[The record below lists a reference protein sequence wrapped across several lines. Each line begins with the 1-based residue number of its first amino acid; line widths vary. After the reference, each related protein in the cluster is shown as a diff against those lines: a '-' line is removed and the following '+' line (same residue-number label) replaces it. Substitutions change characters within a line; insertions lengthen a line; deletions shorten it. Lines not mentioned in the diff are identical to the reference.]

1 MPRKEKPLE
10 DDGSA
15 LTDFA
20 AGLRL
25 LRDKAG
31 KPTYRQLAAKAHYSS
46 TTLAD
51 AAGGRKL
58 PSLEVTLAFVRAC
71 GGDEEGW
78 RARWHEVA
86 AGLAPASPNLR
97 DHVGPEQDQPCP
109 YVGLAAFQPKD
120 ASWFFG
126 RERLTDDLVTRV
138 RANRFVAVFGASGS
152 GKSSLLRAGLVPRL
166 SAGGPDGGPG
176 WPALLFTPG
185 AHPLEECAARLA
197 AFAGGTAPALHREL
211 SGGPR
216 ALHQAVLQ
224 ALATADCPDGTDLLL
239 VVDQFEEV
247 FTLCRSK
254 EERDR
259 FVTALLTAAQAA
271 NSRTRVVIGV
281 RADFY
286 ASCSEHPELV
296 TALQDA
302 QLLVGPM
309 STEELRRA
317 VSQPAVRSECAVET
331 ALLARVVAE
340 ATGQANVLPLVSH
353 ALRETWLRRR
363 GNTLTLSGYEAAGG
377 ITHALANTAETLY
390 QQLTAEQQRLTRSVL
405 LRMVAPGDGTNDT
418 KRPVAR
424 EDLGPDTSAVLDLLA
439 GARLVTLDRDG
450 AEITHEA
457 LLHAW
462 PRLRRWI
469 DEDRSGL
476 LMHQQITEAAAVWQ
490 RQGRDPG
497 ALYRGGVLA
506 AARQWAAT
514 RSDAL
519 VPGPRV
525 EEFLT
530 ASVRHAGRAARL
542 RRAAIAAVCVLALVA
557 SVAAAVAFKKS
568 ATAQAERNNAI
579 AGEVQAKASQLRES
593 DPSLA
598 AQLDI
603 AAYRI
608 RPQPQLRTDLISAAG
623 TPLSRPLAAGSDT
636 VYAVAYSPDRRT
648 LAAAGTDGMIRL
660 WNVADPA
667 DPVPLGRPVA
677 SHSQWVYWLAFSP
690 DGHTLASAGRDRTV
704 RLWNV
709 TRPAHPAPWGTPLT
723 GHGSYVF
730 SVSFSRDGHTLASAS
745 DDGTVRLW
753 DVADP
758 AHPQR
763 LGQPLKGH
771 DHGAVASAAFSP
783 DGRTLASAGHDH
795 TIRLWDVAD
804 PAHPRRLGRLT
815 GFADTVYAVA
825 FSPDSR
831 VLAGVGNDSTVRLWN
846 VADPANPVPL
856 GAPLTAHHDT
866 VYAVAFSPDGHVLAT
881 AGADHT
887 VRLWN
892 VMDPSA
898 PVPIGQPL
906 TGHTEYVYWLAF
918 SPDGHSL
925 ASAGADH
932 TVRLWRLPGT
942 LLIDPSYVNTVA
954 FNPARHILASGS
966 TDSTIRLWNISD
978 PARPTP
984 LGRPLTGH
992 HNAVRKLAFSPD
1004 GKLLA
1009 SASRDGTIRLW
1020 DVTDPAKAA
1029 LVGQPLTGHQGEVNS
1044 VSFSPDGRTLAS
1056 AGLHDRQVRLW
1067 DVSHPAN
1074 ATGLGEPL
1082 TVHTGPVTAVAFS
1095 PRGHVLATASADDTT
1110 RLWDVT
1116 RPARP
1121 VPLGHPLAARSGGVY
1136 GAAFSPDG
1144 RTLATANVDHTV
1156 RLWNV
1161 TDPARPLALAEPL
1174 TGHTSFVY
1182 TVAFSPDGHTLASSS
1197 DDHTVD
1203 LWNVTDPDHP
1213 SQLGTPLVG
1222 HTGPIDGVAFSP
1234 DGHTLASASD
1244 DHTVRLWR
1252 LDPVRAIR
1260 GICAATGDSLTED
1273 QWTQLVPGAPFHRVC
1288 PPRSA

>member
-1 MPRKEKPLE
+1 ME

-25 LRDKAG
+25 MRDKAG
-31 KPTYRQLAAKAHYSS
+31 KPTYRQLATKAHYSS

-58 PSLEVTLAFVRAC
+58 PSLEVALAFVRAC
-71 GGDEEGW
+71 GGDEEEWKG
-78 RARWHEVA
+78 RWHEVA
-86 AGLAPASPNLR
+86 AGLAPASPNGR
-97 DHVGPEQDQPCP
+97 DRAGPEQDRPCP
-109 YVGLAAFQPKD
+109 YVGLAAFQPED

-126 RERLTDDLVTRV
+126 REKLTDDVVTRV
-138 RANRFVAVFGASGS
+138 RADRFVAVFGASGS
-152 GKSSLLRAGLVPRL
+152 GKSSLLRAGLVPRM
-166 SAGGPDGGPG
+166 SGGDPDGDQG

-197 AFAGGTAPALHREL
+197 AFAGGTAPELHGEL
-211 SGGPR
+211 SGDPR

-224 ALATADCPDGTDLLL
+224 ALATGDRPDGTDLLL

-254 EERDR
+254 DERDR
-259 FVTALLTAAQAA
+259 FISALLTAAQAA

-296 TALQDA
+296 AALQDA

-317 VSQPAVRSECAVET
+317 VSRPAVRRECAVET

-353 ALRETWLRRR
+353 AMRETWLRRR

-377 ITHALANTAETLY
+377 IPHALANTAEALY

-405 LRMVAPGDGTNDT
+405 LRMVAPGEGTDDT
-418 KRPVAR
+418 KRPVPRA
-424 EDLGPDTSAVLDLLA
+424 DLGPDTGAVLDLLA
-439 GARLVTLDRDG
+439 RARLVTLDRDG

-469 DEDRSGL
+469 DEDRAGL

-514 RSDAL
+514 RGDAL
-519 VPGPRV
+519 VSGPRI
-525 EEFLT
+525 EEFLA

-542 RRAAIAAVCVLALVA
+542 RRAGIAAVCVLALVA
-557 SVAAAVAFKKS
+557 SVAAVVAFKKS
-568 ATAQAERNNAI
+568 ATAHAERNNAI
-579 AGEVQAKASQLRES
+579 AGEVQAEAGQLRET

-608 RPQPQLRTDLISAAG
+608 HPQPKLRTDLINAAG
-623 TPLSRPLAAGSDT
+623 APVSRPLAAGSGT

-648 LAAAGTDGMIRL
+648 LAAAGADGMIRL

-667 DPVPLGRPVA
+667 APVPLGRPVA

-690 DGHTLASAGRDRTV
+690 DGRTLASAGRDRTV

-709 TRPAHPAPWGTPLT
+709 TRPAHPAPWGQPLT
-723 GHGSYVF
+723 GHTSYVF
-730 SVSFSRDGHTLASAS
+730 SVSFSRDGRTLASAS

-753 DVADP
+753 NVADP

-795 TIRLWDVAD
+795 TIRLWDVTH
-804 PAHPRRLGRLT
+804 PAGPRRLGRLT
-815 GFADTVYAVA
+815 GFKDTVYAVA

-831 VLAGVGNDSTVRLWN
+831 LLAGVGNDRTVRLWN
-846 VADPANPVPL
+846 VADPADPVPL

-866 VYAVAFSPDGHVLAT
+866 VYAVAFSPDGRVMAT

-892 VMDPSA
+892 VMNPSA

-932 TVRLWRLPGT
+932 TVRLWHLPST
-942 LLIDPSYVNTVA
+942 LLPDRSYVNTVA
-954 FNPARHILASGS
+954 FSPVRHILASGS
-966 TDSTIRLWNISD
+966 TDHTIRLWNVAD
-978 PARPTP
+978 PSRPTP

-1009 SASRDGTIRLW
+1009 SAGRDGTIRLW
-1020 DVTDPAKAA
+1020 DVRNPTRAA
-1029 LVGQPLTGHQGEVNS
+1029 LVGHPLTGHQGEVNS
-1044 VSFSPDGRTLAS
+1044 VSFSPDARTLAS
-1056 AGLHDRQVRLW
+1056 AGLHDGQVRLW
-1067 DVSHPAN
+1067 DVSRPAN

-1082 TVHTGPVTAVAFS
+1082 TVHNGPVTAVAFS

-1121 VPLGHPLAARSGGVY
+1121 IPLGHPLAARSGGVY
-1136 GAAFSPDG
+1136 GVAFSPDG

-1161 TDPARPLALAEPL
+1161 TDP
-1174 TGHTSFVY
+1174 
-1182 TVAFSPDGHTLASSS
+1182 
-1197 DDHTVD
+1197 
-1203 LWNVTDPDHP
+1203 DHP
-1213 SQLGTPLVG
+1213 SQLGTALVG
-1222 HTGPIDGVAFSP
+1222 HTGPIDDVAFSP
-1234 DGHTLASASD
+1234 DGHSLASASD
-1244 DHTVRLWR
+1244 DRTVRLWT
-1252 LDPVRAIR
+1252 LDPDRAIR
-1260 GICAATGDSLTED
+1260 RLCAATGGVTAQ
-1273 QWTQLVPGAPFHRVC
+1273 QWRRYVPELALNQPC
-1288 PPRSA
+1288 S

>member
-1 MPRKEKPLE
+1 MPRKEQPLA

-15 LTDFA
+15 LTEFA

-58 PSLEVTLAFVRAC
+58 PSLEVALAFVRAC
-71 GGDEEGW
+71 GGDEEEW
-78 RARWHEVA
+78 KARWHEVA
-86 AGLAPASPNLR
+86 AGLAPAAPDGR
-97 DHVGPEQDQPCP
+97 VAAGPEQARPCP
-109 YVGLAAFQPKD
+109 YVGLAAFQPED

-126 RERLTDDLVTRV
+126 RERLTEDLVTRV
-138 RANRFVAVFGASGS
+138 RADRFVAVFGASGS
-152 GKSSLLRAGLVPRL
+152 GKSSLLRAGLVPHV
-166 SAGGPDGGPG
+166 SGGGPDAGSG

-197 AFAGGTAPALHREL
+197 AFAKGTASVLHREL
-211 SGGPR
+211 SGDPR

-247 FTLCRSK
+247 FTLCRNK
-254 EERDR
+254 DERDR

-286 ASCSEHPELV
+286 ASCSGHPELV
-296 TALQDA
+296 AALQDA

-317 VSQPAVRSECAVET
+317 VSRPAVRSECAVET

-353 ALRETWLRRR
+353 AMRETWLRRR

-377 ITHALANTAETLY
+377 ITHALANTAEALY

-405 LRMVAPGDGTNDT
+405 LRMVALGDGTDDT
-418 KRPVAR
+418 KRPVLR
-424 EDLGPDTSAVLDLLA
+424 EDLGPDTGAVLDLLA
-439 GARLVTLDRDG
+439 RARLVTLDRDG
-450 AEITHEA
+450 AELTHEA

-469 DEDRSGL
+469 DEDRAGL
-476 LMHQQITEAAAVWQ
+476 LMHQQITDAAAVWH

-506 AARQWAAT
+506 VARQWAAT
-514 RSDAL
+514 RGDTL

-525 EEFLT
+525 EEFLA
-530 ASVRHAGRAARL
+530 ASVRHADRAARL
-542 RRAAIAAVCVLALVA
+542 RRAGIAAVCVLALVA

-579 AGEVQAKASQLRES
+579 AGEVQAEAGQLRET

-608 RPQPQLRTDLISAAG
+608 RPLPQLRTDLISAAG
-623 TPLSRPLAAGSDT
+623 APVSRPLAAGSGT

-648 LAAAGTDGMIRL
+648 LAAAGADGMIRL

-667 DPVPLGRPVA
+667 APVPLGHPVA

-709 TRPAHPAPWGTPLT
+709 TRPAHAVPWGQPLT
-723 GHGSYVF
+723 GHRSYVF
-730 SVSFSRDGHTLASAS
+730 SVSFSRDGRTLASAS
-745 DDGTVRLW
+745 DDGTVQLW
-753 DVADP
+753 NVADP
-758 AHPQR
+758 AHPRR

-795 TIRLWDVAD
+795 TIRLWNVTD
-804 PAHPRRLGRLT
+804 PARPQRLGRLT
-815 GFADTVYAVA
+815 GFKDTVYAVA

-831 VLAGVGNDSTVRLWN
+831 LLAGVGNDHTVRLWN
-846 VADPANPVPL
+846 VADPAAPVSL
-856 GAPLTAHHDT
+856 GAPLTDHHDS
-866 VYAVAFSPDGHVLAT
+866 VYAVAFSPDGRVMAT

-932 TVRLWRLPGT
+932 TVRLWRLPST
-942 LLIDPSYVNTVA
+942 LLPDPSYVNTVA
-954 FNPARHILASGS
+954 FSPVRHILASGS
-966 TDSTIRLWNISD
+966 TDSTIRLWNVAD
-978 PARPTP
+978 PAQPTS

-992 HNAVRKLAFSPD
+992 HDAVRKLAFSPD
-1004 GKLLA
+1004 GRLLA

-1020 DVTDPAKAA
+1020 DVRNPARAA
-1029 LVGQPLTGHQGEVNS
+1029 LVGQALTGHRGEVNS
-1044 VSFSPDGRTLAS
+1044 VAFSPDGRTLAS
-1056 AGLHDRQVRLW
+1056 AGLHDRRVRLW
-1067 DVSHPAN
+1067 DVSRPAN
-1074 ATGLGEPL
+1074 AGGLGEPL
-1082 TVHTGPVTAVAFS
+1082 AVHSGPVTAVAFS

-1116 RPARP
+1116 RPAKP

-1136 GAAFSPDG
+1136 GVAFSPDG

-1161 TDPARPLALAEPL
+1161 TDPARPVARAEPL
-1174 TGHTSFVY
+1174 TGHASFVY
-1182 TVAFSPDGHTLASSS
+1182 GVAFSPDGHTLASSS

-1213 SQLGTPLVG
+1213 SQLGTALVG
-1222 HTGPIDGVAFSP
+1222 HTGPIDDVAFSP

-1244 DHTVRLWR
+1244 DHTVRLWT
-1252 LDPVRAIR
+1252 LDPDQAIR
-1260 GICAATGDSLTED
+1260 RLCAATGKVTARQWD
-1273 QWTQLVPGAPFHRVC
+1273 QYMPEPAANRPC
-1288 PPRSA
+1288 S